1 MQPEATSIR
10 KDYTRDSLDERGV
23 DADPIAQLGVWLE
36 DAVIADVPEPNAMT
50 LATATPDGHPSA
62 RIVLLRGLDRRG
74 LTFYTNYDSRKGDEL
89 AANPH
94 AALVFFWPTQ
104 ERQIRVEGRVDR
116 VPAPESDAYFRS
128 RPAASRLG
136 AWASNQSRVIPGR
149 APLEARYADL
159 EKAHPD
165 GDVPRPPHW
174 GGYLLAPT
182 SIEFWQGRPSRLHD
196 RLRYRL
202 VDDGRWVIE
211 RLSP

>member
-1 MQPEATSIR
+1 MQPEATSFR
-10 KDYTRDSLDERGV
+10 KDYTRHTLDERGV

-36 DAVIADVPEPNAMT
+36 EAVLADVPEPNAMT
-50 LATATPDGHPSA
+50 LATATLDGHPSA

-74 LTFYTNYDSRKGDEL
+74 LTFYTNYDSRKGHEL

-94 AALVFFWPTQ
+94 AAIVFFWPTQ
-104 ERQIRVEGRVDR
+104 ERQVRVEGRIDR
-116 VPAPESDAYFRS
+116 APAPESDAYFQS
-128 RPAASRLG
+128 RPLASRLG
-136 AWASNQSRVIPGR
+136 AWASDQSQIIAGR
-149 APLEARYADL
+149 DALEARYADL

-182 SIEFWQGRPSRLHD
+182 AIEFWQGRASRLHD
-196 RLRYRL
+196 RLRYEL
-202 VDDGRWVIE
+202 DGEGRWSLQ